1 MVDGLLYHEFR
12 ALFRGVAR
20 RGRDLGF
27 DIIEVNPYIDP
38 HGQTSLLATT
48 AILEF
53 LGAIFAE
60 RNR

>member
-1 MVDGLLYHEFR
+1 M
-12 ALFRGVAR
+12 
-20 RGRDLGF
+20 
-27 DIIEVNPYIDP
+27 EVNPYIDP